1 MTKDIPFLLHPYGAQ
16 SAQTQ
21 RSLQTSG
28 SQDYSYPESTRC
40 QPCQGP
46 GLSVLTSPATKN
58 SRGASSSL
66 ALYLAMIFSA
76 IGWISCLAASD
87 SPSSSESVTREERT
101 RNSGLSTS
109 GTWDDP
115 RAGPGPHWAHR
126 HRQALGTGPSPPAST
141 QVELSQSY
149 PGSCAAPTPSP
160 EPLVAFL
167 PVPEGEP

>member
-1 MTKDIPFLLHPYGAQ
+1 MGHNQLRPRGPFKPLEAKITHILKVLPA
-16 SAQTQ
+16 
-21 RSLQTSG
+21 
-28 SQDYSYPESTRC
+28 
-40 QPCQGP
+40 CQGP

-115 RAGPGPHWAHR
+115 RAGPGPHWARR

-160 EPLVAFL
+160 ELFSQSQKENRDRSKQARTRSPLQL
-167 PVPEGEP
+167 W